1 MIDLSGSGASGETSS
16 DSDESEES
24 GESGTSGES
33 GEGGISKRSEIP
45 SEERKEGK
53 NEPAL
58 SAFFTKFF
66 YENVNYDQLGFY
78 VSMNFLRLHD
88 EKRSICLVYNRE
100 MK

>member
-1 MIDLSGSGASGETSS
+1 MNQEPRASLEKAEYQNEVRYHQKKGRKVKMDWLS
-16 DSDESEES
+16 
-24 GESGTSGES
+24 
-33 GEGGISKRSEIP
+33 P
-45 SEERKEGK
+45 
-53 NEPAL
+53 L
-58 SAFFTKFF
+58 SLQNFF